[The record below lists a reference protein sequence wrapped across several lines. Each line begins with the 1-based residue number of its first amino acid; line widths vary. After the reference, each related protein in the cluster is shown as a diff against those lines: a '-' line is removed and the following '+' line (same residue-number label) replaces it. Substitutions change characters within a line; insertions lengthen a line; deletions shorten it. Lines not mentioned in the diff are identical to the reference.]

1 MATRIEADPFIV
13 GLRLDQV
20 ESAPFAV
27 YGNGNVI
34 LIISGIGKT
43 NAAVATAYLILKY
56 APVKVYNLGAA
67 GATGDGARLG
77 EIFHI
82 THVLESDRPKIIGRK
97 RRYIKPGVLEG
108 FNDAALSTQDRPIV
122 SADERDALAPHAAL
136 VDMEGAAVVQTC
148 RMFNIKCYLFKI
160 VSDTAD
166 HESDTDIVRNI
177 MQVRQSLFDF
187 FIETVAPR

>member
-56 APVKVYNLGAA
+56 APVKDTTSAPP
-67 GATGDGARLG
+67 ATGDSARLG

-122 SADERDALAPHAAL
+122 SADERDARTTRRWSTWKARRWFRHAA
-136 VDMEGAAVVQTC
+136 C
-148 RMFNIKCYLFKI
+148 SI
-160 VSDTAD
+160 
-166 HESDTDIVRNI
+166 
-177 MQVRQSLFDF
+177 
-187 FIETVAPR
+187 